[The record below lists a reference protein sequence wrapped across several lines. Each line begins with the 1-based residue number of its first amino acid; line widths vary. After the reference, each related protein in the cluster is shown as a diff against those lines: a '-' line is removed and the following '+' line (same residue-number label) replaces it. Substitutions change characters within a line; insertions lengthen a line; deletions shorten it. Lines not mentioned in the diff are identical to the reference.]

1 MKIEPLAQ
9 KDVPSNRYRPVCRL
23 QLWPIDSVWR
33 SDDLLFEIK
42 LTADEKWPLDL
53 EKAINYDLEYRSSYP
68 RGVNDVRLLD
78 GQALIRVDR
87 VIQQISEDDVQ
98 TWLASYLADLLAGR
112 QPDRPKPIKRLDSHS
127 WRLRR
132 GQAIR
137 ERLVELNRRPL
148 PGVIITSARWG
159 RIRAIWDADRLTRD
173 QVATWLTKSGL
184 R

>member
-1 MKIEPLAQ
+1 M
-9 KDVPSNRYRPVCRL
+9 
-23 QLWPIDSVWR
+23 WR
-33 SDDLLFEIK
+33 SDGLLFEIK

-53 EKAINYDLEYRSSYP
+53 EQAINYDPAYRSCYP
-68 RGVNDVRLLD
+68 RGVNDVFLLD
-78 GQALIRVDR
+78 GQSLVRVDR
-87 VIQQISEDDVQ
+87 VIQQISDEDVQ
-98 TWLASYLADLLAGR
+98 AWLKSYLADLLAGR

-148 PGVIITSARWG
+148 PGVIIASFRWG
-159 RIRAIWDADRLTRD
+159 RIRVIWDADQITRD